1 MFPSSSKWIFS
12 LKHFL
17 SKNITRLKK
26 NICHISASCRGCGGC
41 RRGCVFGRCP
51 HHCSLGTETRT
62 RGLQS
67 APTSAASTPRHTHT
81 AGNSGDVMGEGS
93 LNKSTTKAQNN
104 FKVYRK
110 VFHGWCF
117 SFIMQFSFRLM
128 RLTTILSL
136 DMILNTLT
144 QFMPLK
150 YHF

>member
-1 MFPSSSKWIFS
+1 MNIFLKTFSVKKYYPSQ
-12 LKHFL
+12 
-17 SKNITRLKK
+17 K

-51 HHCSLGTETRT
+51 HHSSLGTETRT

-67 APTSAASTPRHTHT
+67 APTSAASTRRHPHT

-93 LNKSTTKAQNN
+93 LNKRTTKAENN
-104 FKVYRK
+104 FKVYIK

-117 SFIMQFSFRLM
+117 VSIA
-128 RLTTILSL
+128 ILFWINEVDNNFVTKYDFKHFDAVNAS
-136 DMILNTLT
+136 
-144 QFMPLK
+144 K